1 MKKAS
6 LAVLSALVVS
16 APLAAQ
22 QTRDP
27 LDDRFYI
34 APYGSYIFSDK
45 DRKTDNGWGGGLA
58 IGKPINEYLN
68 LEFRGTYQY
77 LDNDGGPGAVHIT
90 QLGPNALFFFR
101 REGFQP
107 YLTAGIGQIRDH
119 FDNYNEYA
127 DPYSTQHHRWSFAA
141 QGGVGFLVPITDN
154 VLARAEGL
162 YRWDANRGDI
172 RNEDS
177 FGDWVINAGLQIPI
191 GEKPRAAAPPPPLPP
206 APPATRT
213 IELSADTLFAFDKAV
228 LKPEGIAELD
238 RFLQELRGASFSS
251 ILVVGHTDPFGT
263 EAHNM
268 QLSKRRAD
276 TVMSYLVSRGVPADR
291 IRTEGRGPNE
301 LKVTQQECAARGART
316 RAQFIQCYQPNR
328 RVEVTVTGAAPA
340 SQ

>member
-1 MKKAS
+1 MRKVS
-6 LAVLSALVVS
+6 IAVLSALVVS

-27 LDDRFYI
+27 LDNRFYI
-34 APYGSYIFSDK
+34 SPFGSYIFADK

-77 LDNDGGPGAVHIT
+77 LDNDNGPGADHIT

-107 YLTAGIGQIRDH
+107 YLVGGIGEIRDH
-119 FDNYNEYA
+119 FSSYNEYA
-127 DPYSTQHHRWSFAA
+127 DPESKQHHQWSFAA
-141 QGGVGFLVPITDN
+141 QGGVGFLVPISDYLL
-154 VLARAEGL
+154 VRAEGL
-162 YRWDANRGDI
+162 YRWDANKGDI

-191 GEKPRAAAPPPPLPP
+191 GEKPRAAVPPPPP
-206 APPATRT
+206 APPAART
-213 IELSADTLFAFDKAV
+213 IELSADALFAFNKAV
-228 LKPEGIAELD
+228 LSPQGMGELD
-238 RFLQELRGASFSS
+238 KFLQELQGASFSS

-263 EAHNM
+263 DAYNL
-268 QLSKRRAD
+268 QLSQRRAD
-276 TVMSYLVSRGVPADR
+276 AVMNYMVSRGVPADR
-291 IRTEGRGPNE
+291 IRAEGRGE
-301 LKVTQQECAARGART
+301 SQLKVTPEECAARGAKT
-316 RAQFIQCYQPNR
+316 KPALIQCYQPNR
-328 RVEVTVTGAAPA
+328 RVEVTVTGTAPA

>member
-1 MKKAS
+1 MKKVS
-6 LAVLSALVVS
+6 FAVLSALVVS

-34 APYGSYIFSDK
+34 APYGSYIFADK

-107 YLTAGIGQIRDH
+107 YLMGGIGQIRDH
-119 FDNYNEYA
+119 FDSYNEYA

-177 FGDWVINAGLQIPI
+177 FGDWIISAGLQIPI
-191 GEKPRAAAPPPPLPP
+191 GEKPRAAVTPPPPL
-206 APPATRT
+206 AAPATRT
-213 IELSADTLFAFDKAV
+213 IELSADALFAFDKAV

-238 RFLQELRGASFSS
+238 RFLQELREASFSY

-263 EAHNM
+263 DAYNM
-268 QLSKRRAD
+268 QLSQRRAD
-276 TVMSYLVSRGVPADR
+276 AVMNYLVSRGVPTDR
-291 IRTEGRGPNE
+291 IRAEGRGE
-301 LKVTQQECAARGART
+301 SQLKITPEECAARGART
-316 RAQFIQCYQPNR
+316 RAALIECYQPNR
-328 RVEVTVTGAAPA
+328 RVAVTVTGAAPA